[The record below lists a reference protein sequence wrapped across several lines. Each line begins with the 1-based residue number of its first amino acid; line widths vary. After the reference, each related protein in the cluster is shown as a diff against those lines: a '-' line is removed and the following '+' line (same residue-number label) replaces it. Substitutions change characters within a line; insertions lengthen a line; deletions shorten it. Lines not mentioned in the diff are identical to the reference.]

1 MSEQHSVI
9 VELSIV
15 DWCIVKL
22 LQKDFTLRQIF
33 ERSQKV
39 ISFIAKESNYSD
51 EIIITEQT
59 TDGVFQILIA
69 FNDQI
74 NLTSRYIREI
84 SFLSYIRSIFSRC
97 LGREYS
103 VELMCGEDLISDLT
117 RLTNKYNFNPNQYNG
132 LLNIGLRIFFE
143 IYWGK
148 AKKENIFF
156 LNGEEIKGVF
166 PKQT

>member
-22 LQKDFTLRQIF
+22 LQKDFNLRQIF
-33 ERSQKV
+33 ERSKKV
-39 ISFIAKESNYSD
+39 IKFIAQESNRSN
-51 EIIITEQT
+51 EIIITEQN
-59 TDGVFQILIA
+59 TDGVFQVVIA

-84 SFLSYIRSIFSRC
+84 SVFSYISSIFSRC

-103 VELMCGEDLISDLT
+103 VELMCDEDLISDLT

-143 IYWGK
+143 IYWGT
-148 AKKENIFF
+148 ARKESIFF
-156 LNGEEIKGVF
+156 LNGEELQGIF